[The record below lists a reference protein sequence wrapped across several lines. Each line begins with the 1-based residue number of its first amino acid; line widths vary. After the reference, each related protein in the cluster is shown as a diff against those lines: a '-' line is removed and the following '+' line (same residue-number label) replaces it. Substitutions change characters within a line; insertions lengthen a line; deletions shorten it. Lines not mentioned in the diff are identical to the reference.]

1 MFLLLMNDQMW
12 IPFISTIQPLQKEAA
27 LCEIPP
33 FLVESVLHFRICL
46 ADFYVIITLFMRV
59 TSKGKENRNYKWKF
73 SRIKWEVAAQ
83 IAEEET

>member
-1 MFLLLMNDQMW
+1 M
-12 IPFISTIQPLQKEAA
+12 
-27 LCEIPP
+27 C
-33 FLVESVLHFRICL
+33 
-46 ADFYVIITLFMRV
+46 V